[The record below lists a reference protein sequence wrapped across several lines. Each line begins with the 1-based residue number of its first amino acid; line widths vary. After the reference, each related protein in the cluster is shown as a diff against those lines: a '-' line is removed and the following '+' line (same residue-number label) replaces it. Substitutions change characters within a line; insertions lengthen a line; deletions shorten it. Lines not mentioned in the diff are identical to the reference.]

1 MSQSTF
7 VKSTIILTVAT
18 LLSKVLGSVFR
29 IPLQNIAGD
38 EVVGIFNLVY
48 PVYMVALYLSVA
60 GIPLAI
66 SKLIAEANARDE
78 SYKVKKIYMT
88 SSFLAIAFGV
98 LSFSV
103 ILGLSDVLATWLGG
117 AKFALIV
124 VACTL
129 LVAPYMAVYR
139 GFFQGHG
146 NMQPTAVSQVLE
158 QLTRAVLIIV
168 IALVLVQFDFEAEVV
183 AGGVMFGSI
192 LGALASLV
200 YLRLKYARSD
210 VKVVDKTP
218 FSGADFKSYSK
229 TILVMS
235 IPIAIGSVTMAL
247 MNFVDSFTIA
257 YALRDLGLSER
268 EIRYEY
274 GVYGRGLT
282 LVQIVTV
289 FASAIILPLVP
300 LISQKLAVGDRA
312 GASGAVSDAHKMT
325 HLISWPAALGLF
337 ALTLPLNVGLFTNAE
352 GSSMMAILNVSAAL
366 TALTILG
373 TGALQG
379 LNKARVGAYIVVGA
393 VVVKVFTN
401 IVLVKA
407 FGLDG
412 AAWSTLLV
420 YALIFVTNS
429 IVIYRAVPYKAVS
442 GPIVK
447 IVIASAVM
455 AAVVGLPTLYLDV
468 AEWSRLVALGY
479 ALIAMGVGAVVYFG
493 LLFGLKAVTL
503 DDLAGMPVIGGRVSR
518 LRGGRGKVATGDA
531 DASGKADTKV
541 TVSDASSTN
550 SLHSNKSGSPT
561 GGDGVNIEKKGK
573 SMKKQKLIIWA
584 MILVLLAVSSIG
596 LIERWKVEQKSDTF
610 ELIVPYSEI
619 VETVETSDKTVEEVL
634 AEFKEAGLTT
644 VSLSPFTLKT
654 LNEDNEISLF
664 EDFQLIGQ
672 LRFTEYRD
680 DVDPDKKGYYITVPE
695 NEKILAILQ
704 NAFEME
710 ELTIAGEVFYFIP
723 QRENEYT
730 SGTGI
735 GYDPKLIEMIND
747 VGLKVLL
754 RIENHESEFVNND
767 LVDQMLDLN
776 AEGISGI
783 LPEGVK
789 PEWIGFNHPQ
799 MLDYMNAFYDNGVRY
814 YYLESNKFVPKG
826 QETVFRSA
834 DYDVIRLLSIDR
846 GRTLSDSIEI
856 TIRGVKERNIKA
868 VMYHIPEKGNADEL
882 IENTVTYLETVV
894 AKSPGNYK
902 IGEPKSFE
910 DVDIPGWVTLAVG
923 LAGVLFMFLMGEMWG
938 NRLLQVAG
946 ALFMLALLG
955 AYFVLNKLVFIQGF
969 ALIIACVTP
978 IYAIVRASRGSTNI
992 GKILV
997 GYLKAAG
1004 ITVAGIAIVVGLL
1017 NGNGFVS
1024 GVEHFRGVKLV
1035 YIVPIAG
1042 AMLYALL
1049 IISGLYEK
1057 GLKAALFNSVKL
1069 FNFEVRYWHIA
1080 VLVIVAAVGL
1090 FYISRTGNAGTASA
1104 LELSFRTW
1112 LENTLYVRPRT
1123 KEFLIGFPIFVLAL
1137 YVMGVNRKWG
1147 SLLLVPGVIGFL
1159 SIMNTFTHF
1168 HIPLYVSLLRTVY
1181 GLAIGF
1187 VIGLVLIGLFI
1198 VARKVAVRGWAMAK
1212 EKLAE

>member
-1 MSQSTF
+1 MGQSTF
-7 VKSTIILTVAT
+7 VKSTIILTIAT

-66 SKLIAEANARDE
+66 SKLIAEARARDE

-88 SSFLAIAFGV
+88 SSLLAVAFGV
-98 LSFSV
+98 LSFTI
-103 ILGLSDVLATWLGG
+103 ILGLSDVLASWLSGPSVRL
-117 AKFALIV
+117 ALIV

-168 IALVLVQFDFEAEVV
+168 LALVLVQFDFETEIV
-183 AGGVMFGSI
+183 AGGVMVGSI
-192 LGALASLV
+192 LGALASLI
-200 YLRLKYARSD
+200 YLRVRYARSD
-210 VKVVDKTP
+210 VRVVDETP
-218 FSGADFKSYSK
+218 YSRADFKSYSK
-229 TILVMS
+229 TILAMS
-235 IPIAIGSVTMAL
+235 LPIAIGSVTMAL
-247 MNFVDSFTIA
+247 MNFVDSFTIS

-268 EIRYEY
+268 QITYEY

-300 LISQKLAVGDRA
+300 LISARLATGDRA
-312 GASGAVSDAHKMT
+312 GASSVVSDAHKMT

-366 TALTILG
+366 TSLTILG

-393 VVVKVFTN
+393 VIVKVFTN
-401 IVLVKA
+401 VVLVKA

-412 AAWSTLLV
+412 AAWSTLIV
-420 YALIFVTNS
+420 YVLIFVANS
-429 IVIYRAVPYKAVS
+429 VVIYRAVPYKAVS
-442 GPIVK
+442 GPVVK
-447 IVIASAVM
+447 IVASAVVM
-455 AAVVGLPTLYLDV
+455 AAVVGLPTLYFNV
-468 AEWSRLVALGY
+468 AEWSRVVALSY
-479 ALIAMGVGAVVYFG
+479 AVLAMGVGAVLYFG

-503 DDLAGMPVIGGRVSR
+503 DDLATMPVIGGRVSR
-518 LRGGRGKVATGDA
+518 LRRAAGTGA
-531 DASGKADTKV
+531 EGS
-541 TVSDASSTN
+541 SSTT
-550 SLHSNKSGSPT
+550 SDSPT
-561 GGDGVNIEKKGK
+561 SGGNVFNKGKKGQ
-573 SMKKQKLIIWA
+573 SMKKRGIIWA
-584 MILVLLAVSSIG
+584 MILVLLAVSSVG
-596 LIERWKVEQKSDTF
+596 LVDRWQAEQKSDTF
-610 ELIVPYSEI
+610 ELIIPYSEI
-619 VETVETSDKTVEEVL
+619 VETTEASEKTVEQVL

-644 VSLSPFTLKT
+644 VSLSPFTLKS
-654 LNEDNEISLF
+654 LEESNKVSLF
-664 EDFQLIGQ
+664 KEYELIGQ
-672 LRFTEYRD
+672 LQFTEYRH
-680 DVDPDKKGYYITVPE
+680 DVDPEKKGYYLTVPE
-695 NEKILAILQ
+695 SEKIANVLEK
-704 NAFEME
+704 AFDHME
-710 ELTIAGEVFYFIP
+710 RLSIAGEDFFFIP
-723 QRENEYT
+723 LRDNDYELE
-730 SGTGI
+730 TGI
-735 GYDPKLIEMIND
+735 GYDEDLIETLNAM
-747 VGLKVLL
+747 GLKVML
-754 RIENHESEFVNND
+754 RLENNESEFVND
-767 LVDQMLDLN
+767 ALVDQMLDLD
-776 AEGISGI
+776 AAGISGI
-783 LPEGVK
+783 MPEGLK
-789 PEWIGFNHPQ
+789 PEWIGFGHPQ
-799 MLDYMNAFYDNGVRY
+799 MLDYMNAFYDKGVRY
-814 YYLESNKFVPKG
+814 YFLESTKFVPKG
-826 QETVFRSA
+826 QQSVFRSA

-846 GRTLSDSIEI
+846 NRTLSDSIEI
-856 TIRGVKERNIKA
+856 TVRGVKERNMKA
-868 VMYHIPEKGNADEL
+868 VMYHIPEKGKADEL
-882 IENTVTYLETVV
+882 LANAVTYLEEVN
-894 AKSPGNYK
+894 AKAPGIYHV
-902 IGEPKSFE
+902 GSPKSFE
-910 DVDIPGWVTLAVG
+910 DVDVPGWVTLVVG

-946 ALFMLALLG
+946 AVFMLGLLG

-992 GKILV
+992 GKIFV
-997 GYLKAAG
+997 AYLKAAG

-1042 AMLYALL
+1042 AALYALL
-1049 IISGLYEK
+1049 VISGLFEK
-1057 GLKAALFNSVKL
+1057 GLKASLFNTVKL
-1069 FNFEVRYWHIA
+1069 FNFEIRYWHIA
-1080 VLVIVAAVGL
+1080 VLVVLAGVGF
-1090 FYISRTGNAGTASA
+1090 FYITRTGNAGSASA
-1104 LELSFRTW
+1104 MELAFRAW

-1168 HIPLYVSLLRTVY
+1168 HIPLYVSVLRTVY
-1181 GLAIGF
+1181 GLAFGF
-1187 VIGLVLIGLFI
+1187 VIGLLFI
-1198 VARKVAVRGWAMAK
+1198 VAFVVLRKLAVRGWAVAK
-1212 EKLAE
+1212 AKLL

>member
-18 LLSKVLGSVFR
+18 LLSKILGSAFK

-38 EVVGIFNLVY
+38 EVVGIFNFVY

-66 SKLIAEANARDE
+66 SKLIAEAHAKGE
-78 SYKVKKIYMT
+78 SYKVKKIYRT
-88 SSFLAIAFGV
+88 SSILALCFGV
-98 LSFSV
+98 LSFTV
-103 ILGLSDVLATWLGG
+103 IFSLSDVLAGWLGG
-117 AKFALIV
+117 PSVKFALIV

-146 NMQPTAVSQVLE
+146 DMQPTAVSQVLE
-158 QLTRAVLIIV
+158 QLTRAVLII
-168 IALVLVQFDFEAEVV
+168 ALAFVLVQFDLSTEVV
-183 AGGVMFGSI
+183 AGGVMIGSI
-192 LGALASLV
+192 IGALASLV

-210 VKVVDKTP
+210 VRVVDKTP

-247 MNFVDSFTIA
+247 MNFVDSFTIS
-257 YALRDLGLSER
+257 YALRDLGFSEQKTMH
-268 EIRYEY
+268 EY
-274 GVYGRGLT
+274 GVYSRGMT

-300 LISQKLAVGDRA
+300 LISKKLAVGDRT
-312 GASGAVSDAHKMT
+312 GASGVMTDAHKMT
-325 HLISWPAALGLF
+325 HLISWPAAFGLF
-337 ALTLPLNVGLFTNAE
+337 ALTLPLNVALYTNAE
-352 GSSMMAILNVSAAL
+352 GSSMMAILNISAGF

-379 LNKARVGAYIVVGA
+379 VSLARVGAYIVLGA

-401 IVLVKA
+401 VLFVQW

-447 IVIASAVM
+447 IVVASTVM

-493 LLFGLKAVTL
+493 LLFGLKAISL

-518 LRGGRGKVATGDA
+518 LRGSRGKVATGDA
-531 DASGKADTKV
+531 
-541 TVSDASSTN
+541 SSAN

-561 GGDGVNIEKKGK
+561 GGDSVNIEKKGK

-619 VETVETSDKTVEEVL
+619 VETVETSYKTVEEVL

-654 LNEDNEISLF
+654 LNEDNEIALF
-664 EDFQLIGQ
+664 EDFQLIRQ
-672 LRFTEYRD
+672 LQFTEYRD
-680 DVDPDKKGYYITVPE
+680 DIDPDKKGYYISVPE

-710 ELTIAGEVFYFIP
+710 ELTIAGEVYYFIP

-730 SGTGI
+730 TGTGI
-735 GYDPKLIEMIND
+735 GYDPELIERIND

-789 PEWIGFNHPQ
+789 PEWIGFDHPQ

-894 AKSPGNYK
+894 AKSPGIYK

-1080 VLVIVAAVGL
+1080 VLVVVAAVGL

-1137 YVMGVNRKWG
+1137 YVMGMNRKWG

-1181 GLAIGF
+1181 GLALGF

>member
-7 VKSTIILTVAT
+7 VKSTIILTIAT

-38 EVVGIFNLVY
+38 EVLGIFNLVY

-66 SKLIAEANARDE
+66 SKLIAEARARDE
-78 SYKVKKIYMT
+78 AYKVKKIYMT
-88 SSFLAIAFGV
+88 SSLLAVAFGV

-103 ILGLSDVLATWLGG
+103 IVSFSDVLAAWLGG
-117 AKFALIV
+117 AKLALIV

-168 IALVLVQFDFEAEVV
+168 LAVVLVQFDFEAEVV
-183 AGGVMFGSI
+183 AGGVMVGSI
-192 LGALASLV
+192 LGALASLL

-210 VKVVDKTP
+210 VKVVDQTP

-247 MNFVDSFTIA
+247 MNFVDSFTIS
-257 YALRDLGLSER
+257 YALRELGLSER
-268 EIRYEY
+268 EVRYEY

-300 LISQKLAVGDRA
+300 LISEKLAVGDRA
-312 GASGAVSDAHKMT
+312 GASVVMTDAHKIT

-337 ALTLPLNVGLFTNAE
+337 ALTLPLNVALFTNAE

-379 LNKARVGAYIVVGA
+379 ANKARVGAYIVVGA
-393 VVVKVFTN
+393 VVVKLFTN

-412 AAWSTLLV
+412 AAWSTLFV
-420 YALIFVTNS
+420 YALIFVANS
-429 IVIYRAVPYKAVS
+429 VVIYRAVPYKAVS
-442 GPIVK
+442 APIVK
-447 IVIASAVM
+447 IVVAASVM
-455 AAVVGLPTLYLDV
+455 AAIVGLPTLYFDV
-468 AEWSRLVALGY
+468 AEWSRLIAIGY
-479 ALIAMGVGAVVYFG
+479 ALLAMAVGAVVYFG

-503 DDLAGMPVIGGRVSR
+503 DDLAAMPVIGGRISR
-518 LRGGRGKVATGDA
+518 LRGNRVKADGASATADTGARAANSSQAAKGSSPSGGDA
-531 DASGKADTKV
+531 SI
-541 TVSDASSTN
+541 
-550 SLHSNKSGSPT
+550 T
-561 GGDGVNIEKKGK
+561 GKKGK
-573 SMKKQKLIIWA
+573 SMKKRLIIWA
-584 MILVLLAVSSIG
+584 MIIALLAVASVG
-596 LIERWKVEQKSDTF
+596 LVERWQAEQKSDAF
-610 ELIVPYSEI
+610 ELIIPYSEI
-619 VETVETSDKTVEEVL
+619 AETTETSDKTIDEVL
-634 AEFKEAGLTT
+634 VEFKEAGLTT

-654 LNEDNEISLF
+654 LNEENEISLF
-664 EDFQLIGQ
+664 TDYQLIGQ
-672 LRFTEYRD
+672 LQFTEYRD
-680 DVDPDKKGYYITVPE
+680 DVDPDKKGHYITVPE
-695 NEKILAILQ
+695 NENILRILE
-704 NAFEME
+704 NAFELE
-710 ELTIAGEVFYFIP
+710 ELTIAGEDFFFIP
-723 QRENEYT
+723 QRENEYGI
-730 SGTGI
+730 GTGI
-735 GYDPKLIEMIND
+735 GFDPDLIEQINEA
-747 VGLKVLL
+747 GLKVLL

-776 AEGISGI
+776 PEGISGI
-783 LPEGVK
+783 LPEGLK
-789 PEWIGFNHPQ
+789 PEWIGFDHPQ
-799 MLDYMNAFYDNGVRY
+799 MLDYMNAFYDQGVRY

-826 QETVFRSA
+826 QQTIFRSA
-834 DYDVIRLLSIDR
+834 DYDVIRILSIDR
-846 GRTLSDSIEI
+846 GRSLEDSIEI
-856 TIRGVKERNIKA
+856 TIRGVKERNIKS
-868 VMYHIPEKGNADEL
+868 VMYHIPESGKADEL
-882 IENTVTYLETVV
+882 LEDTVTYLETVV
-894 AKSPGNYK
+894 AKSPGIYEV
-902 IGEPKSFE
+902 GTPKSFE
-910 DVDIPGWVTLAVG
+910 DVNVPAWATLAAG
-923 LAGVLFMFLMGEMWG
+923 LAGVLLMFLMGEMWG
-938 NRLLQVAG
+938 NRLLQVGG

-978 IYAIVRASRGSTNI
+978 IYAIVRASHGSTKI
-992 GKILV
+992 SKILV
-997 GYLKAAG
+997 EYLKAAA
-1004 ITVAGIAIVVGLL
+1004 ITAVGIAVVVSLL

-1042 AMLYALL
+1042 AAIFALL
-1049 IISGLYEK
+1049 IISGLFEK
-1057 GLKAALFNSVKL
+1057 GLKAALLNSVRL
-1069 FNFEVRYWHIA
+1069 FNFEVRYWHMA
-1080 VLVIVAAVGL
+1080 VLVVVAAVGL
-1090 FYISRTGNAGTASA
+1090 FYISRTGNAGSASA

-1123 KEFLIGFPIFVLAL
+1123 KEFLIGFPLFVLAL

-1168 HIPLYVSLLRTVY
+1168 HIPLYVSVLRTVY
-1181 GLAIGF
+1181 GLAFGF

-1198 VARKVAVRGWAMAK
+1198 ALRKLAVRGWAVAK
-1212 EKLAE
+1212 EKMM